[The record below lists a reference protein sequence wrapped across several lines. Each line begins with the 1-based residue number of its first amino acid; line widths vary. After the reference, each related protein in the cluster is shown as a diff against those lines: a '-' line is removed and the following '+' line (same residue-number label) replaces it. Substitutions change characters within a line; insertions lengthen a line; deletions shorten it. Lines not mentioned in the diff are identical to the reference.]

1 MSVRDTTAGTAALFS
16 RGGRVSRATAARP
29 AASVSVVIPTL
40 NEAANLPHVLA
51 AIPEMVDEVVL
62 VDGHSKDGTIDVART
77 IRPDVR
83 VVLQDGR
90 GKGNALACGFAAAS
104 GDIIV
109 MIDADASN
117 DPREIP
123 QFVAALLA
131 GNDFAK
137 GSRFAPGGASTDI
150 TPIRAL
156 GNRMLGLAVNLLFG
170 TRYTDLCYGYNAF
183 WRHCLP
189 HMHVTCDGFEVETLM
204 TVRLARARLSVAEV
218 PSVEECRMHGVSKLN
233 AVRDGLRIL
242 RMILR
247 ERVRRSPIGGGA
259 DGWRPP
265 FRELPL
271 VARGNDVPDIRRR
284 VHSNGAGDERRGH
297 AARQFSAEADLSPA
311 G

>member
-1 MSVRDTTAGTAALFS
+1 MSVRDSTVGTTGWARRFDPAA
-16 RGGRVSRATAARP
+16 AAR
-29 AASVSVVIPTL
+29 AEASISVVIPAL
-40 NEAANLPHVLA
+40 DEAANLPHVLTR
-51 AIPEMVDEVVL
+51 IPDFVDEVVL
-62 VDGHSKDGTIDVART
+62 VDGHSRDDTIAVARMVRPG
-77 IRPDVR
+77 IRI
-83 VVLQDGR
+83 VLQGGR

-109 MIDADASN
+109 AMDADGST
-117 DPREIP
+117 DPVEISR
-123 QFVAALLA
+123 FVAVLLE
-131 GNDFAK
+131 GNDYAK
-137 GSRFAPGGASTDI
+137 GSRYRDGGRSLDVT
-150 TPIRAL
+150 RVRNW
-156 GNRMLGLAVNLLFG
+156 GNWVLCAAVNLLFR
-170 TRYTDLCYGYNAF
+170 TRYTDVTYGYNAF

-189 HMHVTCDGFEVETLM
+189 HMQVTCDGFEVETLM